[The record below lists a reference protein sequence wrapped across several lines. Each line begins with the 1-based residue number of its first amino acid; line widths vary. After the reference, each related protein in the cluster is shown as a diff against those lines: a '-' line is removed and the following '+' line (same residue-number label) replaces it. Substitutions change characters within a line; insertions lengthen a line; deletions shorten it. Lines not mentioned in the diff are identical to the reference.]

1 MFFNIDLLTEF
12 QWRFEKETF
21 ERLHSFGIISRA
33 GETERKREGYL
44 INFRTDNEDYKMNS
58 LSL

>member
-33 GETERKREGYL
+33 GGEEERGILDKFSDR
-44 INFRTDNEDYKMNS
+44 
-58 LSL
+58 